1 MRQIRLLLADDRA
14 EVRTGLRL
22 RLRREADFDI
32 VGEADS
38 SSEALKLAL
47 QMKPDIVLIEPLMRD
62 QGGVYAIKQIAAQS
76 PHTGIVVLTT
86 VADTLL
92 RMTLRDLGVRHVL
105 DKGIESQ
112 HLIDV
117 LRKVAHNSDPKPR
130 FCPK

>member
-1 MRQIRLLLADDRA
+1 MHKIRLLLADDRA

-47 QMKPDIVLIEPLMRD
+47 HAKPDVVLIEPMMRD
-62 QGGVYAIKQIAAQS
+62 QGGVYAIKQIAAQL
-76 PHTGIVVLTT
+76 PHTGIVALTT

-92 RMTLRDLGVRHVL
+92 RMTLRNLGVQHIL

-112 HLIDV
+112 RLIDV
-117 LRKVAHNSDPKPR
+117 LREVGHSAR
-130 FCPK
+130 